1 MSYNE
6 FFSPE
11 MKKLNE
17 QKELNELRRILN
29 LKGIISEKIIL
40 TIWRILIKMKEE
52 LGLPSLSP
60 IKQHYYF
67 YLKLEEIRN
76 AIHLP
81 YVDFIQLN
89 QLYNEI
95 TALREHLGLPETTP
109 ISEIIT
115 IIQKESLE
123 KLASLDL
130 RYNSLLLKILFLYS
144 TSNELQSKDVSDQK
158 AIHKEIDNVI
168 FEILKAYGP
177 LSRSELV
184 QLTDIPRST
193 IYDSLQR
200 LITKGFAVQYPE
212 KINPTGRPITLFDAL
227 I

>member
-11 MKKLNE
+11 MKKLHE

-29 LKGIISEKIIL
+29 LKGIISERVIL

-52 LGLPSLSP
+52 LVLPSLSP

-67 YLKLEEIRN
+67 YLKLEEIRK

-81 YVDFIQLN
+81 YTDFTQLN

-109 ISEIIT
+109 ISEIINL
-115 IIQKESLE
+115 IQKESLE
-123 KLASLDL
+123 KLASLD
-130 RYNSLLLKILFLYS
+130 
-144 TSNELQSKDVSDQK
+144 
-158 AIHKEIDNVI
+158 
-168 FEILKAYGP
+168 
-177 LSRSELV
+177 
-184 QLTDIPRST
+184 
-193 IYDSLQR
+193 
-200 LITKGFAVQYPE
+200 
-212 KINPTGRPITLFDAL
+212 
-227 I
+227 

>member
-1 MSYNE
+1 MSFNE
-6 FFSPE
+6 IFSPE
-11 MKKLNE
+11 IKELHE
-17 QKELNELRRILN
+17 QKELDDLRRILN
-29 LKGIISEKIIL
+29 LKGIFSEKIIL
-40 TIWRILIKMKEE
+40 KIWRILIKMKEE
-52 LGLPSLSP
+52 LGLQSLSP

-67 YLKLEEIRN
+67 YLKLEEIRK

-81 YVDFIQLN
+81 YMDFTQLN

-109 ISEIIT
+109 ISEIVT
-115 IIQKESLE
+115 TIQKESLE

-130 RYNSLLLKILFLYS
+130 RYNSLLLKILFLHS
-144 TSNELQSKDVSDQK
+144 TSNQQQVTDVSDHQK
-158 AIHKEIDNVI
+158 LDKEIDQAI

-200 LITKGFAVQYPE
+200 LITKRFAVQYSE